1 MALARPT
8 VVLPKIPD
16 VFLPAS
22 GRPSVLAVTSQV
34 PWPLDSGGHLR
45 TYHLLRSLAAGM
57 DVRLVAPAAPEAIE
71 PCCAALE
78 NAGVAPAV
86 VSVPRRTFAGESVK
100 VLRAAFDQ
108 EPYVLYARHR
118 QSTVL
123 ETLQMEVASRPPA
136 ALYLDHLDSLVY
148 ADAFPGIP
156 LVIDMHNV
164 YSRLVA
170 RVAGESGAIRR
181 RYLERESALLERME
195 RRAVSVAHTVLAVS
209 VEEAQYFRQLGAR
222 RAVVVPNGVDCD
234 RLERLPIENRA
245 GAPTV
250 LFVGSLSWPSNVH
263 AVRFLATEVLPSV
276 RKSMPSARL
285 VVVGR
290 DPGPE
295 VMSLA
300 RPGSNVEVAGNV
312 EDVAPYYRAA
322 HVLAVPLQSGGG
334 TRLKILEAF
343 AAGVPVVSTPVGCEG
358 IEAISGSHLAVAE
371 IQDFSAAVAKLLEQP
386 HKARVLAVRA
396 RTLAREKYDWSV
408 VGRSA
413 IEAVAAA
420 SSSAVTP
427 IMRLDVHSTRAR
439 RVPVS

>member
-1 MALARPT
+1 M
-8 VVLPKIPD
+8 LPQSS
-16 VFLPAS
+16 LLRREGSA
-22 GRPSVLAVTSQV
+22 RPSVLAVTSQA

-45 TYHLLRSLAAGM
+45 TYHLLRSLAACM
-57 DVRLVAPAAPEAIE
+57 DVRLVAPAAPESIE

-78 NAGVAPAV
+78 DAGVAPAV

-118 QSTVL
+118 RSPVL
-123 ETLQMEVASRPPA
+123 ETLQMQIAGRPPA

-148 ADAFPGIP
+148 ADACPGIP

-181 RYLERESALLERME
+181 RYLERESTLLERME
-195 RRAVSVAHTVLAVS
+195 RRAVGLAHTVLAVS
-209 VEEAQYFRQLGAR
+209 VEEAQYFHQLGAR
-222 RAVVVPNGVDCD
+222 HTVVVPNGVDCD
-234 RLERLPIENRA
+234 RFERLPIGNRE

-263 AVRFLATEVLPSV
+263 AIRFLATEVLPTV
-276 RKSMPSARL
+276 RKSMPDARL

-295 VMSLA
+295 VTTLA
-300 RPGSNVEVAGNV
+300 RPGSNVDVAGNV
-312 EDVAPYYRAA
+312 ADVAPYYRAA

-358 IEAISGSHLAVAE
+358 IEAIPGSHLAVAE
-371 IQDFSAAVAKLLEQP
+371 PADFAAVVTRLLEQP

-413 IEAVAAA
+413 VDAVAAA
-420 SSSAVTP
+420 SSAAVTP
-427 IMRLDVHSTRAR
+427 IMLPDLRTTRAR
-439 RVPVS
+439 RVPAS

>member
-1 MALARPT
+1 
-8 VVLPKIPD
+8 
-16 VFLPAS
+16 
-22 GRPSVLAVTSQV
+22 
-34 PWPLDSGGHLR
+34 
-45 TYHLLRSLAAGM
+45 
-57 DVRLVAPAAPEAIE
+57 
-71 PCCAALE
+71 
-78 NAGVAPAV
+78 
-86 VSVPRRTFAGESVK
+86 
-100 VLRAAFDQ
+100 
-108 EPYVLYARHR
+108 
-118 QSTVL
+118 
-123 ETLQMEVASRPPA
+123 MEVASRPPA

-209 VEEAQYFRQLGAR
+209 VEEAQYFRQLGAK

-234 RLERLPIENRA
+234 RLERLPIGNRA
-245 GAPTV
+245 GAPTL
-250 LFVGSLSWPSNVH
+250 LFVGSLSWPSNVN

-276 RKSMPSARL
+276 RKSMPNARL

-295 VMSLA
+295 VTSLA

-312 EDVAPYYRAA
+312 EDVAPYYGAA

-358 IEAISGSHLAVAE
+358 IEAIPGSHLAVAE
-371 IQDFSAAVAKLLEQP
+371 IADFAAAVARLLEQP

-413 IEAVAAA
+413 VEAVAAA
-420 SSSAVTP
+420 SSSAATP
-427 IMRLDVHSTRAR
+427 IMRLDVRTTRPR
-439 RVPVS
+439 RVPAS